1 MDRFQCTLQRILT
14 AKIEYAVVEFYLLLV
29 SICLS
34 MILITLFSQE
44 TKSITHRSL
53 KLCSEGE
60 QHMRDIVEVLRKD
73 RRYLVLECQPDE
85 RSKILMAYMEEL
97 EKRGP
102 PPPPTASEPTRRK

>member
-1 MDRFQCTLQRILT
+1 MSSTHD
-14 AKIEYAVVEFYLLLV
+14 YVVVDLFISHNSKENDAFIYLF
-29 SICLS
+29 IYY
-34 MILITLFSQE
+34 FFQE

-53 KLCSEGE
+53 KLCSEAE